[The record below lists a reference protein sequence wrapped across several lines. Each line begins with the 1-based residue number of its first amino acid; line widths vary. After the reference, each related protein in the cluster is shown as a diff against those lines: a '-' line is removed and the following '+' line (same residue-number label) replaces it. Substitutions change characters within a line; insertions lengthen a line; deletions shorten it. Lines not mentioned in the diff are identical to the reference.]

1 MWEKKY
7 IGGLLAWRLA
17 CLAAAGC
24 SRAHDDIALHIQRA
38 SGGDDSF
45 EFAVYPN
52 FLVFC
57 EECWWAI
64 SYITVSLLH
73 AFVL

>member
-24 SRAHDDIALHIQRA
+24 SRAHDGGIALHIQRA

-52 FLVFC
+52 F
-57 EECWWAI
+57 
-64 SYITVSLLH
+64 
-73 AFVL
+73 